1 MEFFQKILKK
11 SGWISILESIIFI
24 ILGFIL
30 VFNPEGTIKFISYVL
45 GAIFIIIGLFK
56 IMSYFGAK
64 GKNDFYNYDIIYG
77 ILAIV
82 IAIITIVYSSTIASL
97 LRIIIGVWIIYTSL
111 VRFSSALR
119 LRQLSNKIW
128 VYSLIL
134 AFVMFVCGLFIALN
148 PGVITTTIGII
159 MIVYSIIDI
168 AETIILM
175 KNLKDVF

>member
-11 SGWISILESIIFI
+11 SGWVSILESIIFV

-56 IMSYFGAK
+56 IIAFLISK
-64 GKNDFYNYDIIYG
+64 EKDDFLNYDIICG
-77 ILAIV
+77 ILAVV
-82 IAIITIVYSSTIASL
+82 IGIIAIVYSTTIASL
-97 LRIIIGVWIIYTSL
+97 LRIIIGVWIIYTAL
-111 VRFSSALR
+111 IRFSSSLK
-119 LRQLSNKIW
+119 LRQLSNNIW
-128 VYSLIL
+128 IYSMVLSVI
-134 AFVMFVCGLFIALN
+134 MFIGGLFIALN

-168 AETIILM
+168 AETIIFM
-175 KNLKDVF
+175 RNMKDVF